1 MSNEFPFLSAEYA
14 ARPQPFWKN
23 LRETDPVYYAQ
34 EYGFW
39 VISKH
44 EDILEMLK
52 DPYTYSSAAGPGGGL
67 VAGEDGEQRD
77 DNGGMGFLPLI
88 QHDPPEHTRIRSL
101 FAKAFTPKRIA
112 EMEPAVVEIATN
124 LMDELHQKIRNGEAL
139 DLVDDFTSPLPVYV
153 IAQMM
158 GIPLEERHRLRMWSD
173 SLAIGAG
180 EGYSIQ
186 QQLGSRKEM
195 TEGLSEIISAA
206 RHNPQAN
213 TLISAM
219 LDASEEGENLRTEE
233 ILGLS
238 KLLWLAGNETTTN
251 LISNGVVFL
260 LNHPDVLADLRNDRT
275 LISDFVEEMLRYDG
289 PVMGLFRI
297 ATRNVEFRGKNISKG
312 DTLWLLFSSGNLD
325 ADTYEAPETF
335 DLHRRNKDHLA
346 LGKGIHFCMGSALA
360 RLEAKVAFE
369 WLIDLLPHMKLDF
382 ENGKRIPVPILS
394 GWVKLPMSVDVGALE
409 VAS

>member
-1 MSNEFPFLSAEYA
+1 MSDKFPFLSAEYA
-14 ARPQPFWKN
+14 AQPQPFWKN

-52 DPYTYSSAAGPGGGL
+52 DPHTYSSAAGPGGGL
-67 VAGEDGEQRD
+67 VAGEDGERGN
-77 DNGGMGFLPLI
+77 DNGGMGFLPMI
-88 QHDPPEHTRIRSL
+88 QHDPPEHSRIRSL

-112 EMEPAVVEIATN
+112 EMEPAVVEIAKN

-139 DLVDDFTSPLPVYV
+139 DLVEDFASPMPVYV

-180 EGYSIQ
+180 EGYSIK

-219 LDASEEGENLRTEE
+219 LEASEEGENLRTDE

-251 LISNGVVFL
+251 LISNGTVFL
-260 LNHPDVLADLRNDRT
+260 LNHADVLEDLRKDKT
-275 LISDFVEEMLRYDG
+275 LIPEFVEEMLRYDG
-289 PVMGLFRI
+289 PVMGLFRT
-297 ATRNVEFRGKNISKG
+297 ATRDVEFRGKVINKG

-325 ADTYEAPETF
+325 SHAYDGPETF

-360 RLEAKVAFE
+360 RLEARVAFE
-369 WLIDLLPHMKLDF
+369 ALVDLIPHMKLDF

-394 GWVKLPMSVDVGALE
+394 GWVKLPMSVDIGALE

>member
-1 MSNEFPFLSAEYA
+1 
-14 ARPQPFWKN
+14 
-23 LRETDPVYYAQ
+23 
-34 EYGFW
+34 
-39 VISKH
+39 
-44 EDILEMLK
+44 MLK

-67 VAGEDGEQRD
+67 AAGEDGERST
-77 DNGGMGFLPLI
+77 DNGGMGFLPMI
-88 QHDPPEHTRIRSL
+88 QHDPPEHSRVRSL
-101 FAKAFTPKRIA
+101 FAKAFTPKRIT
-112 EMEPAVVEIATN
+112 EMEPAIVEIAKN
-124 LMDELHQKIRNGEAL
+124 LMDELHQKVRNGEAL
-139 DLVDDFTSPLPVYV
+139 DLVDDFASPLPVYV

-180 EGYSIQ
+180 EGYSIK

-195 TEGLSEIISAA
+195 TAGLSEIISAA
-206 RHNPQAN
+206 RQNPQAN

-219 LDASEEGENLRTEE
+219 LDASEEGESLRTDE

-260 LNHPDVLADLRNDRT
+260 LNNPDVLADLRKDKT
-275 LISDFVEEMLRYDG
+275 LIPDFVEEMLRYDG
-289 PVMGLFRI
+289 PVMGLFRT
-297 ATRNVEFRGKNISKG
+297 ATSDVEFRGKRIKKG
-312 DTLWLLFSSGNLD
+312 STLWLLFSSGNLD
-325 ADTYEAPETF
+325 ADAYKAPEVF
-335 DLHRRNKDHLA
+335 NLRRRNKDHLA

-382 ENGKRIPVPILS
+382 EKGKRIPIPILS
-394 GWVKLPMSVDVGALE
+394 GWVKLPMSIDVAALR
-409 VAS
+409 AAP

>member
-1 MSNEFPFLSAEYA
+1 MSKEFPFLSAEYA
-14 ARPQPFWKN
+14 AQPQPYWKK
-23 LRETDPVYYAQ
+23 LRETDPVHYAQ

-44 EDILEMLK
+44 GDILEMLK
-52 DPYTYSSAAGPGGGL
+52 DPHTFSSAAGPGGGL
-67 VAGEDGEQRD
+67 GASKDGSPD
-77 DNGGMGFLPLI
+77 NDNGGMGFLPMI
-88 QHDPPEHTRIRSL
+88 QNDPPEHTRVRSL

-112 EMEPAVVEIATN
+112 EMEPAVVDIAKNLIGEI
-124 LMDELHQKIRNGEAL
+124 HQKIRNGEAL
-139 DLVDDFTSPLPVYV
+139 DLVEDFASPLPVCV

-158 GIPLEERHRLRMWSD
+158 GIPLSERHRLRMWSD

-195 TEGLSEIISAA
+195 TETLSDIIAQA
-206 RHNPQAN
+206 RENPQEN

-219 LDASEEGENLRTEE
+219 LDASEEGENLRTDE

-251 LISNGVVFL
+251 LISNGTVFL
-260 LNHPDVLADLRNDRT
+260 LNHANVLEDLRQDKT
-275 LISDFVEEMLRYDG
+275 LIPEFVEEMLRYDG
-289 PVMGLFRI
+289 PVMGLFRT
-297 ATRNVEFRGKNISKG
+297 ATKDVEFRGKAIKKG

-325 ADTYEAPETF
+325 SHAYDAPETF
-335 DLHRRNKDHLA
+335 DLHRRNRDHLA

-360 RLEAKVAFE
+360 RLEARVAFE
-369 WLIDLLPHMKLDF
+369 ALVDLIPHMKLDF

-394 GWVKLPMSVDVGALE
+394 GWVKLPMSIDADALQC
-409 VAS
+409 VS

>member
-1 MSNEFPFLSAEYA
+1 
-14 ARPQPFWKN
+14 
-23 LRETDPVYYAQ
+23 
-34 EYGFW
+34 
-39 VISKH
+39 
-44 EDILEMLK
+44 MLK

-67 VAGEDGEQRD
+67 GAGEGGEQRN
-77 DNGGMGFLPLI
+77 DNGGVGFLPLI

-139 DLVDDFTSPLPVYV
+139 DLVDDFASPLPVYV

-369 WLIDLLPHMKLDF
+369 WLVDLLPHMKLDF

-394 GWVKLPMSVDVGALE
+394 GWVKLPMSVDIGALE

>member
-14 ARPQPFWKN
+14 AQPQPFWKK

-39 VISKH
+39 VISRH

-52 DPYTYSSAAGPGGGL
+52 DPHTYSSAAGPGGGL
-67 VAGEDGEQRD
+67 VAGEDGERGN
-77 DNGGMGFLPLI
+77 DNGGMGFLPMI
-88 QHDPPEHTRIRSL
+88 QHDPPEHSRIRSL

-112 EMEPAVVEIATN
+112 EMEPAVVEIANN

-139 DLVDDFTSPLPVYV
+139 DLVDDFASPMPVYV

-180 EGYSIQ
+180 EGYSIK
-186 QQLGSRKEM
+186 QQLGSRKQM
-195 TEGLSEIISAA
+195 TESLSEIIAAA
-206 RHNPQAN
+206 RENPQEH
-213 TLISAM
+213 TLIGAM
-219 LDASEEGENLRTEE
+219 LQASEEGESLRTDE

-251 LISNGVVFL
+251 LISNGTVFL
-260 LNHPDVLADLRNDRT
+260 LSHADVLEDLRKDKT
-275 LISDFVEEMLRYDG
+275 LIPEFVEEMLRYDG
-289 PVMGLFRI
+289 PVMGLFRT
-297 ATRNVEFRGKNISKG
+297 ATRDVDFRGKVIKKG

-325 ADTYEAPETF
+325 SHAYDRPETF

-360 RLEAKVAFE
+360 RLEARVAFE
-369 WLIDLLPHMKLDF
+369 VLVDLIPHMTLDF

-394 GWVKLPMSVDVGALE
+394 GWVKLPMSIGADALGG
-409 VAS
+409 A